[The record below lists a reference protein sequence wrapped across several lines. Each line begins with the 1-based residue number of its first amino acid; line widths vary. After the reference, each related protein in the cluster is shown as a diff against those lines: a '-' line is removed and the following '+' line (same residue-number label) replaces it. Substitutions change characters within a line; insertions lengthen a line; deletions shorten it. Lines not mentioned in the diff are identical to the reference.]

1 MSPPCARSTVL
12 LPHEVTTVSVS
23 RRSLA
28 TELQDC
34 GVARPVVD
42 DALIVL
48 SELVSNAVR
57 HADPLGTGQ
66 IQVGWEIGTQTVEIA
81 VTDGGSAS
89 DPVAD
94 TAAMTAVGGRG
105 LDIVRRLSADWGVR
119 AEGGQVTVWAA
130 VPVPSQVADAR

>member
-1 MSPPCARSTVL
+1 MAL
-12 LPHEVTTVSVS
+12 LPHEATTVSVS

-28 TELQDC
+28 RELRDC
-34 GVARPVVD
+34 GVDRLALD

-57 HADPLGTGQ
+57 HADPLGAGQ
-66 IQVGWEIGTQTVEIA
+66 IQVGWEMGAETLEIA

-105 LDIVRRLSADWGVR
+105 LDIVRRLSVDWGVR
-119 AEGGQVTVWAA
+119 AEDGQVTVWAA
-130 VPVPSQVADAR
+130 VPVPGAAPAAR

>member
-1 MSPPCARSTVL
+1 MSTPCVRSSVL
-12 LPHEVTTVSVS
+12 LPHEVATVALS
-23 RRSLA
+23 RRALA
-28 TELQDC
+28 RELQECAVD
-34 GVARPVVD
+34 RPAAD

-57 HADPLGTGQ
+57 HADPLADGQ
-66 IQVGWEIGTQTVEIA
+66 IQVGWEIAAETLEIA

-105 LDIVRRLSADWGVR
+105 LDIVRRLSVDWGVR
-119 AEGGQVTVWAA
+119 AEPGQVTVWAA
-130 VPVPSQVADAR
+130 VPVPGSTAAR